1 MTGIKLFFKYFKYYF
16 IWYFTNGR
24 KSDSYYYDNELY
36 VDVEKE
42 FKRDLRFRD
51 VEGIIDVIGS
61 LLFLFGIQ
69 SLGGQFDILDSRRMQ
84 TLFLVLAV
92 VFVFV
97 WTALMTI
104 IVFSV
109 WATVLKIKELKSQS

>member
-69 SLGGQFDILDSRRMQ
+69 SLGGRFDFLDSRRMQ

-92 VFVFV
+92 LFVFV

-104 IVFSV
+104 TVFSV

>member
-24 KSDSYYYDNELY
+24 KSDPYYYDNELY

-69 SLGGQFDILDSRRMQ
+69 SLGGQFDFLDSRRMQ
-84 TLFLVLAV
+84 ALFLVLAV
-92 VFVFV
+92 LLVFV
-97 WTALMTI
+97 WMALMTI

-109 WATVLKIKELKSQS
+109 WSTVLKVRELKSQS

>member
-1 MTGIKLFFKYFKYYF
+1 MTGLKLFFKYFKYYF